1 MLQPFYEDCLPTAYS
16 SHPSSHPITEFPRW
30 DALLIFSSVSCNRP
44 SRSTQ
49 YLSAGIGH
57 QNHRFMLIMKL
68 KDITS
73 NSSRPHPRTFRTPLH
88 GP

>member
-49 YLSAGIGH
+49 YLSAGIG
-57 QNHRFMLIMKL
+57 IK
-68 KDITS
+68 TTGS
-73 NSSRPHPRTFRTPLH
+73 CSS
-88 GP
+88 